1 MNDKKGIICRILILD
16 IFKKKKEGELIGSS
30 PEEEYRYYKKR
41 FLSNKLY
48 VKKILAEY
56 PELYRL
62 YKVRSSKMSFL
73 KKKMKEHL
81 LDDDIQLDFILLK
94 KGNKKVKRL
103 VLHKGDI
110 HRGGFC
116 VSKIEFDNGSILYY
130 KPHSLDKDIKY
141 QQLYKYLCE
150 KAGISCREVKCL
162 SRPTY
167 GWEENIE
174 NKSCNT
180 KEEIERYYFRLGI
193 HLFLGY
199 ALGATDLHG
208 ENIVAYGEHPVIID
222 METYPGYITK
232 NSGSSTEEKA
242 EIKIREKIMTSVL
255 NTGIL
260 PVLTWGTGNNRVLMS
275 AVNMHGKIRTPF
287 KMPVV
292 KDDKTSNIHIEY
304 EQVEFE
310 IKECIVRLNGEVVN
324 SEEYT
329 GEIIRG
335 FRMAY
340 TEILQNQKLRNM
352 LKTFFQGK
360 SRVIL
365 RHTQQYYMYLFAS
378 FHPDYMKDRKQRE
391 ELLQVLHKK
400 GETQLQKELRDY
412 EIQSLLELDIPYFE
426 IDGNSRSIFD
436 GNGKEYQG
444 YLPCT
449 PYESWI
455 EHMKQ
460 LSCQDMEQQCDYI
473 RLSMGLLNHGYI
485 GEKNPRWADEN
496 TCIHQIAEWICRT
509 AVIDGT
515 DIGWAG
521 LHFWD
526 NGYWSLKPCGMYLYD
541 GIAGIV
547 LFLAKYLDRYQDSSC
562 RQDVEKIYKLAIEKL
577 KKYTDLRCE
586 QNEVPEP
593 LATGLYDGESSIV
606 YVYLILYEIT
616 GQEKWIKNAQKH
628 FEIVAKLLPKDE
640 NMDYLSGNAGAIVAA
655 MKLYQLTG
663 EIEYCTAAIE
673 TEKDLWKKGQRME
686 VGYGW
691 KLKNL
696 KYPLSGLSHG
706 NSGFLMAYVE
716 LYKMTYDQEYLK
728 KIKVLLSYED
738 ILYSEDLKN
747 WIDLRD
753 PDGRK
758 TMCGWCHGAPGILLS
773 RMSIMDILPDD
784 KQIKKD
790 ILRAV
795 STLFHNE
802 REKKIC
808 LCHGMTG
815 NLLIMKKY
823 LEKNPDDDLRQKYER
838 QFSNLKE
845 QLQDMRSLMVTETL
859 NPAFMNGITGVGMA
873 MMLLNMD

>member
-1 MNDKKGIICRILILD
+1 MMDIIRIMIVRIYILD
-16 IFKKKKEGELIGSS
+16 LYKQKSQGKLHGKTKEQK
-30 PEEEYRYYKKR
+30 YFYYKRYFWKNR
-41 FLSNKLY
+41 QY
-48 VKKILAEY
+48 KKSIFDQYL
-56 PELYRL
+56 ELNRL
-62 YKVRSSKMSFL
+62 YKIQCNKLKIWKNVRGNWNKDQVYIRCAFPNL
-73 KKKMKEHL
+73 KGCKY
-81 LDDDIQLDFILLK
+81 ILKILE
-94 KGNKKVKRL
+94 NQ
-103 VLHKGDI
+103 GDI
-110 HRGGFC
+110 HKNGRS

-150 KAGISCREVKCL
+150 KAGISCREVRCL
-162 SRPTY
+162 SRQTY

-485 GEKNPRWADEN
+485 GEKNTRWADEN
-496 TCIHQIAEWICRT
+496 SCIHQIAEWICRT
-509 AVIDGT
+509 AVIDGA

-577 KKYTDLRCE
+577 EKYTDLRCE

-686 VGYGW
+686 VG
-691 KLKNL
+691 
-696 KYPLSGLSHG
+696 HG

-728 KIKVLLSYED
+728 KIKLLLSYED

-808 LCHGMTG
+808 LCHGVTG

-838 QFSNLKE
+838 QFLNLKE

-873 MMLLNMD
+873 LMLLNMD

>member
-1 MNDKKGIICRILILD
+1 MLENICIRILILD
-16 IFKKKKEGELIGSS
+16 ISEKKSNHELYGFTVH
-30 PEEEYRYYKKR
+30 EEYNFYIKHFWKNESYKCDLAIRYAEGSRLQKLKEKYFVILQNEINEKINIDKDMISKK
-41 FLSNKLY
+41 FHENMNEFQMLNK
-48 VKKILAEY
+48 
-56 PELYRL
+56 
-62 YKVRSSKMSFL
+62 
-73 KKKMKEHL
+73 
-81 LDDDIQLDFILLK
+81 DQ
-94 KGNKKVKRL
+94 
-103 VLHKGDI
+103 GDI
-110 HRGGFC
+110 HKNGRS

-150 KAGISCREVKCL
+150 KAGISCREVRCL
-162 SRPTY
+162 SRQTY

-426 IDGNSRSIFD
+426 IDGNSKELILKGVPK
-436 GNGKEYQG
+436 GN
-444 YLPCT
+444 
-449 PYESWI
+449 W
-455 EHMKQ
+455 
-460 LSCQDMEQQCDYI
+460 YI
-473 RLSMGLLNHGYI
+473 GVHGYKYLD
-485 GEKNPRWADEN
+485 GSNKKVLSKWAEVQKV
-496 TCIHQIAEWICRT
+496 TVKT
-509 AVIDGT
+509 SLVTGKPAVKSAKVSRQGTKRKVTVKFTVPKACDGT
-515 DIGWAG
+515 DW
-521 LHFWD
+521 
-526 NGYWSLKPCGMYLYD
+526 
-541 GIAGIV
+541 V
-547 LFLAKYLDRYQDSSC
+547 LAKKVSQSEDGSYTYVSG
-562 RQDVEKIYKLAIEKL
+562 YAYT
-577 KKYTDLRCE
+577 KKNQTKTTVIFK
-586 QNEVPEP
+586 NVKP
-593 LATGLYDGESSIV
+593 GV
-606 YVYLILYEIT
+606 YY
-616 GQEKWIKNAQKH
+616 
-628 FEIVAKLLPKDE
+628 
-640 NMDYLSGNAGAIVAA
+640 
-655 MKLYQLTG
+655 LTG
-663 EIEYCTAAIE
+663 
-673 TEKDLWKKGQRME
+673 R
-686 VGYGW
+686 
-691 KLKNL
+691 
-696 KYPLSGLSHG
+696 
-706 NSGFLMAYVE
+706 AYVKGYAKNYTKWSE
-716 LYKMTYDQEYLK
+716 VK
-728 KIKVLLSYED
+728 KVVVK
-738 ILYSEDLKN
+738 
-747 WIDLRD
+747 
-753 PDGRK
+753 
-758 TMCGWCHGAPGILLS
+758 
-773 RMSIMDILPDD
+773 
-784 KQIKKD
+784 
-790 ILRAV
+790 
-795 STLFHNE
+795 
-802 REKKIC
+802 
-808 LCHGMTG
+808 
-815 NLLIMKKY
+815 
-823 LEKNPDDDLRQKYER
+823 
-838 QFSNLKE
+838 
-845 QLQDMRSLMVTETL
+845 
-859 NPAFMNGITGVGMA
+859 
-873 MMLLNMD
+873 

>member
-81 LDDDIQLDFILLK
+81 LDDDIQLNFILLK

-103 VLHKGDI
+103 VHKGDI
-110 HRGGFC
+110 HRGGSS

-150 KAGISCREVKCL
+150 KAGISCREVRCL
-162 SRPTY
+162 SRQTY

-426 IDGNSRSIFD
+426 IDGNSRSIFN

-460 LSCQDMEQQCDYI
+460 LSRQDMEQQCDYI
-473 RLSMGLLNHGYI
+473 RLSIGLLNHGYI
-485 GEKNPRWADEN
+485 SEKNPRWADEN
-496 TCIHQIAEWICRT
+496 SCIHQIAEWICRT
-509 AVIDGT
+509 AVIDGA
-515 DIGWAG
+515 DIGWA
-521 LHFWD
+521 HF
-526 NGYWSLKPCGMYLYD
+526 
-541 GIAGIV
+541 
-547 LFLAKYLDRYQDSSC
+547 
-562 RQDVEKIYKLAIEKL
+562 
-577 KKYTDLRCE
+577 
-586 QNEVPEP
+586 
-593 LATGLYDGESSIV
+593 
-606 YVYLILYEIT
+606 
-616 GQEKWIKNAQKH
+616 
-628 FEIVAKLLPKDE
+628 
-640 NMDYLSGNAGAIVAA
+640 
-655 MKLYQLTG
+655 
-663 EIEYCTAAIE
+663 
-673 TEKDLWKKGQRME
+673 
-686 VGYGW
+686 
-691 KLKNL
+691 
-696 KYPLSGLSHG
+696 
-706 NSGFLMAYVE
+706 
-716 LYKMTYDQEYLK
+716 
-728 KIKVLLSYED
+728 
-738 ILYSEDLKN
+738 
-747 WIDLRD
+747 
-753 PDGRK
+753 
-758 TMCGWCHGAPGILLS
+758 
-773 RMSIMDILPDD
+773 
-784 KQIKKD
+784 
-790 ILRAV
+790 
-795 STLFHNE
+795 
-802 REKKIC
+802 
-808 LCHGMTG
+808 
-815 NLLIMKKY
+815 
-823 LEKNPDDDLRQKYER
+823 
-838 QFSNLKE
+838 
-845 QLQDMRSLMVTETL
+845 
-859 NPAFMNGITGVGMA
+859 
-873 MMLLNMD
+873 

>member
-1 MNDKKGIICRILILD
+1 MIRIAILD
-16 IFKKKKEGELIGSS
+16 DEKADLEKEEQITRQYFYNRQAESEIATYQSVEWFLLGLTEEQFDIYILDAEMPVKNGIEVAKEIRKLYPEPVIIYVTNHLNYAVEAYEVNTYRYIAKDTMEKGLNAAYETLLPILLAKEERYYIVKKRSELEKIAYSDIFYVKKEGKCAVIVHRNGETSVRDS
-30 PEEEYRYYKKR
+30 
-41 FLSNKLY
+41 LSA
-48 VKKILAEY
+48 V
-56 PELYRL
+56 
-62 YKVRSSKMSFL
+62 
-73 KKKMKEHL
+73 
-81 LDDDIQLDFILLK
+81 
-94 KGNKKVKRL
+94 
-103 VLHKGDI
+103 
-110 HRGGFC
+110 
-116 VSKIEFDNGSILYY
+116 
-130 KPHSLDKDIKY
+130 
-141 QQLYKYLCE
+141 E
-150 KAGISCREVKCL
+150 KALGSRE
-162 SRPTY
+162 
-167 GWEENIE
+167 
-174 NKSCNT
+174 
-180 KEEIERYYFRLGI
+180 F
-193 HLFLGY
+193 
-199 ALGATDLHG
+199 
-208 ENIVAYGEHPVIID
+208 IVAD
-222 METYPGYITK
+222 RGYLA
-232 NSGSSTEEKA
+232 N
-242 EIKIREKIMTSVL
+242 IR
-255 NTGIL
+255 
-260 PVLTWGTGNNRVLMS
+260 
-275 AVNMHGKIRTPF
+275 H
-287 KMPVV
+287 
-292 KDDKTSNIHIEY
+292 
-304 EQVEFE
+304 
-310 IKECIVRLNGEVVN
+310 
-324 SEEYT
+324 
-329 GEIIRG
+329 
-335 FRMAY
+335 
-340 TEILQNQKLRNM
+340 
-352 LKTFFQGK
+352 
-360 SRVIL
+360 
-365 RHTQQYYMYLFAS
+365 
-378 FHPDYMKDRKQRE
+378 MKDRKQRE

-509 AVIDGT
+509 AVIDGA

-577 KKYTDLRCE
+577 EKYTDLRCE

-663 EIEYCTAAIE
+663 EIEYCTAAVE

-728 KIKVLLSYED
+728 KIKLLLSYED

-758 TMCGWCHGAPGILLS
+758 TMRGWCHGAPGILLS

>member
-449 PYESWI
+449 PYESWV

-485 GEKNPRWADEN
+485 GEKNLRWADE
-496 TCIHQIAEWICRT
+496 
-509 AVIDGT
+509 
-515 DIGWAG
+515 
-521 LHFWD
+521 
-526 NGYWSLKPCGMYLYD
+526 K
-541 GIAGIV
+541 
-547 LFLAKYLDRYQDSSC
+547 
-562 RQDVEKIYKLAIEKL
+562 
-577 KKYTDLRCE
+577 
-586 QNEVPEP
+586 
-593 LATGLYDGESSIV
+593 
-606 YVYLILYEIT
+606 
-616 GQEKWIKNAQKH
+616 
-628 FEIVAKLLPKDE
+628 
-640 NMDYLSGNAGAIVAA
+640 
-655 MKLYQLTG
+655 
-663 EIEYCTAAIE
+663 
-673 TEKDLWKKGQRME
+673 
-686 VGYGW
+686 
-691 KLKNL
+691 
-696 KYPLSGLSHG
+696 
-706 NSGFLMAYVE
+706 
-716 LYKMTYDQEYLK
+716 
-728 KIKVLLSYED
+728 
-738 ILYSEDLKN
+738 
-747 WIDLRD
+747 
-753 PDGRK
+753 
-758 TMCGWCHGAPGILLS
+758 
-773 RMSIMDILPDD
+773 
-784 KQIKKD
+784 
-790 ILRAV
+790 
-795 STLFHNE
+795 
-802 REKKIC
+802 
-808 LCHGMTG
+808 
-815 NLLIMKKY
+815 
-823 LEKNPDDDLRQKYER
+823 
-838 QFSNLKE
+838 
-845 QLQDMRSLMVTETL
+845 
-859 NPAFMNGITGVGMA
+859 
-873 MMLLNMD
+873 

>member
-16 IFKKKKEGELIGSS
+16 IFKKKKEGELIGGS

-208 ENIVAYGEHPVIID
+208 ENIVAHGEHPVIID

-352 LKTFFQGK
+352 LKTFFHEK

-485 GEKNPRWADEN
+485 GEKNTRWADEN

-509 AVIDGT
+509 AVIDGA

-577 KKYTDLRCE
+577 EKYTDLRCE

-593 LATGLYDGESSIV
+593 LATGFYDGESSIV

-728 KIKVLLSYED
+728 KIKLLLSYED

>member
-1 MNDKKGIICRILILD
+1 MILD

-41 FLSNKLY
+41 FLSNKPY

-81 LDDDIQLDFILLK
+81 LDDDIQLNFILLK

-103 VLHKGDI
+103 VHKGDI
-110 HRGGFC
+110 HRGGSS

-130 KPHSLDKDIKY
+130 KPHGLDKDIKY

-232 NSGSSTEEKA
+232 NSGSSTEEKT

-460 LSCQDMEQQCDYI
+460 LSRQDMEQQCDHI

-485 GEKNPRWADEN
+485 GEKNTRWADEN
-496 TCIHQIAEWICRT
+496 SCIHQIAEWICRT
-509 AVIDGT
+509 AVIEGD
-515 DIGWAG
+515 DIGWVG

-577 KKYTDLRCE
+577 EKYTDLRCE

-655 MKLYQLTG
+655 LKLYQLTG

-728 KIKVLLSYED
+728 KIKWLLSYED

-758 TMCGWCHGAPGILLS
+758 IMCGWCHGAPGILLS

-802 REKKIC
+802 REKKN
-808 LCHGMTG
+808 MSVPWSDRKSF
-815 NLLIMKKY
+815 NY
-823 LEKNPDDDLRQKYER
+823 EKVSGEE
-838 QFSNLKE
+838 S
-845 QLQDMRSLMVTETL
+845 
-859 NPAFMNGITGVGMA
+859 G
-873 MMLLNMD
+873 

>member
-150 KAGISCREVKCL
+150 KAGISCWEVKCL

-449 PYESWI
+449 PYESWV

-485 GEKNPRWADEN
+485 GEKNLRWADEKS
-496 TCIHQIAEWICRT
+496 CIHQIAEWVCRT
-509 AVIDGT
+509 AVIEED
-515 DIGWAG
+515 DIGWVG

-547 LFLAKYLDRYQDSSC
+547 LFLAKYLDQYQDSSC
-562 RQDVEKIYKLAIEKL
+562 RKDVEKIYKLAIEKL
-577 KKYTDLRCE
+577 EKYTDLRCE

-655 MKLYQLTG
+655 LKLYQLTG
-663 EIEYCTAAIE
+663 EIEYCTVAIE

-691 KLKNL
+691 KLKIR
-696 KYPLSGLSHG
+696 
-706 NSGFLMAYVE
+706 F
-716 LYKMTYDQEYLK
+716 
-728 KIKVLLSYED
+728 
-738 ILYSEDLKN
+738 
-747 WIDLRD
+747 
-753 PDGRK
+753 
-758 TMCGWCHGAPGILLS
+758 
-773 RMSIMDILPDD
+773 
-784 KQIKKD
+784 
-790 ILRAV
+790 
-795 STLFHNE
+795 
-802 REKKIC
+802 
-808 LCHGMTG
+808 
-815 NLLIMKKY
+815 
-823 LEKNPDDDLRQKYER
+823 
-838 QFSNLKE
+838 
-845 QLQDMRSLMVTETL
+845 
-859 NPAFMNGITGVGMA
+859 
-873 MMLLNMD
+873 

>member
-1 MNDKKGIICRILILD
+1 MLENICIRILILD
-16 IFKKKKEGELIGSS
+16 ISEKKSNHELYGFTVH
-30 PEEEYRYYKKR
+30 EEYNFYIKHFWKNESYKCDLAIRYAEGSRLQKLKEKYFVILQNEINEKINIDKDMISKK
-41 FLSNKLY
+41 FHENMNEFQMLNK
-48 VKKILAEY
+48 
-56 PELYRL
+56 
-62 YKVRSSKMSFL
+62 
-73 KKKMKEHL
+73 
-81 LDDDIQLDFILLK
+81 DQ
-94 KGNKKVKRL
+94 
-103 VLHKGDI
+103 GDI
-110 HRGGFC
+110 HKNGRS

-150 KAGISCREVKCL
+150 KAGISCREVRCL
-162 SRPTY
+162 SRQTY

-242 EIKIREKIMTSVL
+242 EIKIREKIMISVL

-509 AVIDGT
+509 AVIDGA

-577 KKYTDLRCE
+577 EKYTDLRCE

-663 EIEYCTAAIE
+663 EIEYCTAAVE

-728 KIKVLLSYED
+728 KIKLLLSYED

-758 TMCGWCHGAPGILLS
+758 TMRGWCHGAPGILLS

>member
-1 MNDKKGIICRILILD
+1 MLENICIRILILD
-16 IFKKKKEGELIGSS
+16 ISEKKSNHELYGFTVH
-30 PEEEYRYYKKR
+30 EEYNFYIKHFWKNESYKCDLAIRYAEGSRLQKLKEKYFVILQNEINEKINIDKDMISKK
-41 FLSNKLY
+41 FHENMNEFQMLNK
-48 VKKILAEY
+48 
-56 PELYRL
+56 
-62 YKVRSSKMSFL
+62 
-73 KKKMKEHL
+73 
-81 LDDDIQLDFILLK
+81 DQ
-94 KGNKKVKRL
+94 
-103 VLHKGDI
+103 GDI
-110 HRGGFC
+110 HKNGRS

-150 KAGISCREVKCL
+150 KAGISCREVRCL
-162 SRPTY
+162 SRQTY

-222 METYPGYITK
+222 METYLGYITK

-426 IDGNSRSIFD
+426 IDGNSKELILKGVPK
-436 GNGKEYQG
+436 GN
-444 YLPCT
+444 
-449 PYESWI
+449 W
-455 EHMKQ
+455 
-460 LSCQDMEQQCDYI
+460 YI
-473 RLSMGLLNHGYI
+473 GVHGYKYLD
-485 GEKNPRWADEN
+485 GSNKKVLSKWAEVQKV
-496 TCIHQIAEWICRT
+496 TVKT
-509 AVIDGT
+509 SLVTGKPAVKSAKVSRQGTKRKVTVKFTVPKACDGT
-515 DIGWAG
+515 DW
-521 LHFWD
+521 
-526 NGYWSLKPCGMYLYD
+526 
-541 GIAGIV
+541 V
-547 LFLAKYLDRYQDSSC
+547 LAKKVSQSEDGSYTYVSG
-562 RQDVEKIYKLAIEKL
+562 YAYT
-577 KKYTDLRCE
+577 KKNQTKTTVIFK
-586 QNEVPEP
+586 NVKP
-593 LATGLYDGESSIV
+593 GV
-606 YVYLILYEIT
+606 YY
-616 GQEKWIKNAQKH
+616 
-628 FEIVAKLLPKDE
+628 
-640 NMDYLSGNAGAIVAA
+640 
-655 MKLYQLTG
+655 LTG
-663 EIEYCTAAIE
+663 
-673 TEKDLWKKGQRME
+673 R
-686 VGYGW
+686 
-691 KLKNL
+691 
-696 KYPLSGLSHG
+696 
-706 NSGFLMAYVE
+706 AYVKGYAKNYTKWSE
-716 LYKMTYDQEYLK
+716 VK
-728 KIKVLLSYED
+728 KVVVK
-738 ILYSEDLKN
+738 
-747 WIDLRD
+747 
-753 PDGRK
+753 
-758 TMCGWCHGAPGILLS
+758 
-773 RMSIMDILPDD
+773 
-784 KQIKKD
+784 
-790 ILRAV
+790 
-795 STLFHNE
+795 
-802 REKKIC
+802 
-808 LCHGMTG
+808 
-815 NLLIMKKY
+815 
-823 LEKNPDDDLRQKYER
+823 
-838 QFSNLKE
+838 
-845 QLQDMRSLMVTETL
+845 
-859 NPAFMNGITGVGMA
+859 
-873 MMLLNMD
+873 

>member
-16 IFKKKKEGELIGSS
+16 IFKKKKEGELIGGS

-208 ENIVAYGEHPVIID
+208 ENIVAHGEHPVIID

-352 LKTFFQGK
+352 LKTFFHEK

-485 GEKNPRWADEN
+485 GEKNTRWADEN

-509 AVIDGT
+509 AVIDGA

-577 KKYTDLRCE
+577 EKYTDLRCE

-728 KIKVLLSYED
+728 KIKLLLSYED

-873 MMLLNMD
+873 LMLLNMD

>member
-1 MNDKKGIICRILILD
+1 MR
-16 IFKKKKEGELIGSS
+16 
-30 PEEEYRYYKKR
+30 
-41 FLSNKLY
+41 
-48 VKKILAEY
+48 
-56 PELYRL
+56 
-62 YKVRSSKMSFL
+62 
-73 KKKMKEHL
+73 
-81 LDDDIQLDFILLK
+81 
-94 KGNKKVKRL
+94 
-103 VLHKGDI
+103 
-110 HRGGFC
+110 
-116 VSKIEFDNGSILYY
+116 
-130 KPHSLDKDIKY
+130 
-141 QQLYKYLCE
+141 
-150 KAGISCREVKCL
+150 CL
-162 SRPTY
+162 SRQTY

-310 IKECIVRLNGEVVN
+310 IKECIVRLNGELVN

-436 GNGKEYQG
+436 GNGKEYPE

-449 PYESWI
+449 PYEAW
-455 EHMKQ
+455 
-460 LSCQDMEQQCDYI
+460 L
-473 RLSMGLLNHGYI
+473 
-485 GEKNPRWADEN
+485 
-496 TCIHQIAEWICRT
+496 
-509 AVIDGT
+509 
-515 DIGWAG
+515 
-521 LHFWD
+521 
-526 NGYWSLKPCGMYLYD
+526 
-541 GIAGIV
+541 
-547 LFLAKYLDRYQDSSC
+547 
-562 RQDVEKIYKLAIEKL
+562 
-577 KKYTDLRCE
+577 
-586 QNEVPEP
+586 
-593 LATGLYDGESSIV
+593 
-606 YVYLILYEIT
+606 
-616 GQEKWIKNAQKH
+616 
-628 FEIVAKLLPKDE
+628 
-640 NMDYLSGNAGAIVAA
+640 
-655 MKLYQLTG
+655 
-663 EIEYCTAAIE
+663 
-673 TEKDLWKKGQRME
+673 
-686 VGYGW
+686 
-691 KLKNL
+691 
-696 KYPLSGLSHG
+696 
-706 NSGFLMAYVE
+706 
-716 LYKMTYDQEYLK
+716 
-728 KIKVLLSYED
+728 
-738 ILYSEDLKN
+738 
-747 WIDLRD
+747 
-753 PDGRK
+753 
-758 TMCGWCHGAPGILLS
+758 
-773 RMSIMDILPDD
+773 
-784 KQIKKD
+784 
-790 ILRAV
+790 
-795 STLFHNE
+795 
-802 REKKIC
+802 
-808 LCHGMTG
+808 
-815 NLLIMKKY
+815 
-823 LEKNPDDDLRQKYER
+823 
-838 QFSNLKE
+838 
-845 QLQDMRSLMVTETL
+845 
-859 NPAFMNGITGVGMA
+859 
-873 MMLLNMD
+873 

>member
-260 PVLTWGTGNNRVLMS
+260 
-275 AVNMHGKIRTPF
+275 
-287 KMPVV
+287 
-292 KDDKTSNIHIEY
+292 
-304 EQVEFE
+304 
-310 IKECIVRLNGEVVN
+310 
-324 SEEYT
+324 
-329 GEIIRG
+329 
-335 FRMAY
+335 
-340 TEILQNQKLRNM
+340 
-352 LKTFFQGK
+352 
-360 SRVIL
+360 
-365 RHTQQYYMYLFAS
+365 
-378 FHPDYMKDRKQRE
+378 
-391 ELLQVLHKK
+391 
-400 GETQLQKELRDY
+400 
-412 EIQSLLELDIPYFE
+412 
-426 IDGNSRSIFD
+426 
-436 GNGKEYQG
+436 
-444 YLPCT
+444 
-449 PYESWI
+449 
-455 EHMKQ
+455 
-460 LSCQDMEQQCDYI
+460 
-473 RLSMGLLNHGYI
+473 
-485 GEKNPRWADEN
+485 
-496 TCIHQIAEWICRT
+496 
-509 AVIDGT
+509 
-515 DIGWAG
+515 
-521 LHFWD
+521 
-526 NGYWSLKPCGMYLYD
+526 
-541 GIAGIV
+541 
-547 LFLAKYLDRYQDSSC
+547 
-562 RQDVEKIYKLAIEKL
+562 
-577 KKYTDLRCE
+577 
-586 QNEVPEP
+586 
-593 LATGLYDGESSIV
+593 
-606 YVYLILYEIT
+606 
-616 GQEKWIKNAQKH
+616 
-628 FEIVAKLLPKDE
+628 
-640 NMDYLSGNAGAIVAA
+640 
-655 MKLYQLTG
+655 
-663 EIEYCTAAIE
+663 
-673 TEKDLWKKGQRME
+673 
-686 VGYGW
+686 
-691 KLKNL
+691 
-696 KYPLSGLSHG
+696 
-706 NSGFLMAYVE
+706 
-716 LYKMTYDQEYLK
+716 
-728 KIKVLLSYED
+728 
-738 ILYSEDLKN
+738 
-747 WIDLRD
+747 
-753 PDGRK
+753 
-758 TMCGWCHGAPGILLS
+758 
-773 RMSIMDILPDD
+773 
-784 KQIKKD
+784 
-790 ILRAV
+790 RAV

-815 NLLIMKKY
+815 NLLIMNRKK
-823 LEKNPDDDLRQKYER
+823 K
-838 QFSNLKE
+838 
-845 QLQDMRSLMVTETL
+845 
-859 NPAFMNGITGVGMA
+859 
-873 MMLLNMD
+873 